1 MNRSWQAMAAFHSS
15 SGGLSHSKISNVKS
29 NLSWTKY
36 EKWPPPANPKRSVTV
51 TRSNK
56 HPIISNAAAEV
67 LSDTNPMPHSKLKF
81 KSLPNLTSKS
91 ECPHTPLSILSWMP
105 LLGASDDHQ
114 TRHNETVRL
123 SGPGLQKGSMP
134 FATGWPVRL
143 CALSVCISI
152 KMCCLEFEPHGM
164 PGLLSP
170 VACRP
175 ASWRCLQK
183 SQEQESLKPKHLK
196 PQCHFNALIN
206 CKKELEAA

>member
-1 MNRSWQAMAAFHSS
+1 MSS
-15 SGGLSHSKISNVKS
+15 PTFLGNFSVILFRGKIRKVTSTCKS
-29 NLSWTKY
+29 
-36 EKWPPPANPKRSVTV
+36 KRSATV
-51 TRSNK
+51 MRSNK
-56 HPIISNAAAEV
+56 QCGNRSLVWYKSNASQQTEV
-67 LSDTNPMPHSKLKF
+67 QKPSQLNLQIWVLPHSF
-81 KSLPNLTSKS
+81 V
-91 ECPHTPLSILSWMP
+91 HP
-105 LLGASDDHQ
+105 LLDATFGASDDHQ

-170 VACRP
+170 VACLP

-206 CKKELEAA
+206 CKNELEAG